1 MSTFAQDLQ
10 RRAQKVHNK
19 KSRADNKI
27 SNNYQKR
34 FGGATGELDHARLS
48 LMKASLESGI
58 DQLADVKRAQK
69 EYAEQKD
76 REQEEFQ
83 RTPITAETEQDYTAM
98 IKHRTLYEGAC
109 SLAWPMYFKYR
120 EEHPD
125 LPPLTSDDLAYAGMW
140 TSCAL

>member
-27 SNNYQKR
+27 SNDYRKR
-34 FGGATGELDHARLS
+34 FGGASGVLDHARLG
-48 LMKASLESGI
+48 LMKASLESGV

-69 EYAEQKD
+69 EYAEQTD
-76 REQEEFQ
+76 REHHVFLA
-83 RTPITAETEQDYTAM
+83 TPITPEMEHECTAM
-98 IKHRTLYEGAC
+98 IKQRTLYEGAC
-109 SLAWPMYFKYR
+109 DLSWPMYFKYR